1 MSAPTALAPVT
12 RTPGAVRTNRVV
24 LALLG
29 LLLLAAGVLTLLL
42 GLRVLGDG
50 QADRTVVDAAV
61 SDVARAGWFWPV
73 VGVAGLLVAGLSAW
87 WLVVQARTDRLV
99 RLRLDDDAAG
109 GRTLLDGAALTRA
122 VEDEVADL
130 PGVTRA
136 SAHLSGTSSAPRLHL
151 RVRLDGR
158 VDPAEVHRAI
168 AGQVLVHARQ
178 ALELDRLPARV
189 ELDLPRATARAL
201 G

>member
-1 MSAPTALAPVT
+1 VT
-12 RTPGAVRTNRVV
+12 RTPGAVRTNRAV

-29 LLLLAAGVLTLLL
+29 LLLLAAGVLTLLV

-50 QADRTVVDAAV
+50 PADRAVVDGAV
-61 SDVARAGWFWPV
+61 DDVARAGWFWPV
-73 VGVAGLLVAGLSAW
+73 VGAAALLVAALSAW
-87 WLVVQARTDRLV
+87 WLTVQARTDRLA

-109 GRTLLDGAALTRA
+109 GRTLLEGTALTRA

-136 SAHLSGTSSAPRLHL
+136 TAHLSGTPSAPRLHL

-158 VDPAEVHRAI
+158 VDPADVHRAI
-168 AGQVLVHARQ
+168 TGQVLVHARA
-178 ALELDRLPARV
+178 ALELDRLPTRV
-189 ELDLPRATARAL
+189 ELDLPRGAARAL